1 MNFVVNL
8 VRGGIN
14 DSNRLGLDFLRHLT
28 CIQFLLFCRPQFGLK
43 LIPQNLKILE
53 IESDSHNS
61 QTYTHLDVFDRE
73 SESEPEFT
81 HFVISVIAHDFLL

>member
-1 MNFVVNL
+1 MK
-8 VRGGIN
+8 GGIN
-14 DSNRLGLDFLRHLT
+14 DSNQLGLDYLRHLT
-28 CIQFLLFCRPQFGLK
+28 RVQFLLFFLPQFGLK

-61 QTYTHLDVFDRE
+61 QTYTQLDVFDRE
-73 SESEPEFT
+73 RESEPEFT